1 MTNQNKFINAEIP
14 VSNREEAEAAAK
26 KAEELGYVLES
37 GFQCSNECN
46 YFTLFDDGSYGFY
59 KIRDTTSKVIPLSDF
74 LNQPRTETITL
85 DNGEKWR
92 VQLIEKV
99 QHEPM
104 SAEKY
109 YEVHSGSDVLN
120 VCFWMDRYAKYR
132 LEFERKKLTPQ

>member
-1 MTNQNKFINAEIP
+1 MTKQNKFINAEIP
-14 VSNREEAEAAAK
+14 VANKEQAEAAAK

-99 QHEPM
+99 DEPM
-104 SAEKY
+104 SAEEFFHTKGGLGNAP
-109 YEVHSGSDVLN
+109 H
-120 VCFWMDRYAKYR
+120 WMERYARYR